1 MESVGFVLIF
11 LTWRVFNAQC
21 ALIFIVHTQFSP
33 SNSPCHPHHCYNQ
46 YVMLNQGMKKF
57 AFVGGLVGDWNGIYK
72 QYKQQLLLT
81 ATGGLLGW
89 VNASGNFPSCMFNLS
104 LICKHG
110 NYIHELILTTY
121 SFEHKLHFTLA
132 QTNRDLTFSIYL
144 TWLFSAFSQY
154 NMIYNIHIWM
164 VTIWLFWV
172 IVSTLTL
179 NLTLTY
185 SILYMVSSV
194 KLSSLDLTQYRS

>member
-72 QYKQQLLLT
+72 QNKQQLLLT

-89 VNASGNFPSCMFNLS
+89 GNASGNFPSCMFNLS
-104 LICKHG
+104 LICNHG
-110 NYIHELILTTY
+110 NYIHELILQIDNY
-121 SFEHKLHFTLA
+121 HYKSFLYQLLWMKM
-132 QTNRDLTFSIYL
+132 
-144 TWLFSAFSQY
+144 
-154 NMIYNIHIWM
+154 NMHAS
-164 VTIWLFWV
+164 
-172 IVSTLTL
+172 IVSILL
-179 NLTLTY
+179 VWYVHKSNLGNLLIF
-185 SILYMVSSV
+185 SNMKMDPYMHNRVSQ
-194 KLSSLDLTQYRS
+194 LDLQNWIRVNQKD